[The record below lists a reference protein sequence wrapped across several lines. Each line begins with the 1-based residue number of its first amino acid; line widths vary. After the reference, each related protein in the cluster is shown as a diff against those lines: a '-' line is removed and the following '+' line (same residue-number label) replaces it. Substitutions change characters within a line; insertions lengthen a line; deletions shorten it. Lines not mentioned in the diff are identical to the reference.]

1 MNINRSNYEIYF
13 LDYLDGNLPD
23 NQIDDFLDFLKNN
36 PDLHDELKAVSAIE
50 LPAEK
55 IAYSG
60 KESLLK
66 NELTGTSQF
75 DYQAVA
81 FIEEDLNQ
89 EDSRLFLDELSKD
102 PQKEEEFDLFLK
114 ARLVP
119 DKAIVFDGKKHLYKQ
134 TPTRMLWK
142 YSSRV
147 AAVLVLL
154 LGVWTVWQSSFD
166 EPVVVPVADN
176 HSVDEPR
183 VSAPDIVAATEKTVE
198 NEPQTVPQKQVEHA
212 VEPLKAKQPQV
223 VVADQIESVQLDP
236 IREQAPEPL
245 ALLEASVESGI
256 EAEALAL
263 HGMEEYI
270 APSGEE
276 YLTIPE
282 YLAEKVLHKSKEQP
296 FTFSN
301 VLSAGLD
308 AVATVSQDRV
318 DYKMNDKG
326 NVTAVRLNTRLL
338 AFSIPFKKGD

>member
-36 PDLHDELKAVSAIE
+36 PDLHDELKAVSTIE

-60 KESLLK
+60 KEGLLK

-102 PQKEEEFDLFLK
+102 PQKEEDFDLFLK

-134 TPTRMLWK
+134 TPMRMLWK
-142 YSSRV
+142 YTSRV

-166 EPVVVPVADN
+166 ETVLVPVADN
-176 HSVDEPR
+176 HLVDEPR
-183 VSAPDIVAATEKTVE
+183 VSAPDAVVEIEKSADKE
-198 NEPQTVPQKQVEHA
+198 EQTAQQKQLEHA
-212 VEPLKAKQPQV
+212 VEPLKAKQSQV

-245 ALLEASVESGI
+245 ALLEASVKSGVET
-256 EAEALAL
+256 EAMAL

-318 DYKMNDKG
+318 DYKTNDKG

-338 AFSIPFKKGD
+338 AFSIPFRKGD